1 MGIRVLSV
9 FSVMRTNKYHIDC
22 EGEPCLWWW
31 QPWLPHLQLL
41 HWAVSSGT
49 VSEIPDLWAVAGGCQ
64 WKEKMSREIF
74 LFYPPVPKLVAFFF
88 FSSHLF
94 WPNFRTPEQGSQMVG
109 EMGKIRSHVNCLS
122 CCPCSGE
129 PLMPPGQ
136 RMPLSPHTCR
146 RIFIFMHI

>member
-1 MGIRVLSV
+1 MGILSV

-22 EGEPCLWWW
+22 KGEPCLWWW

-74 LFYPPVPKLVAFFF
+74 LFYPPVPKRVAFFF
-88 FSSHLF
+88 FFFLPIYFGLTSGPQSKDHKWLVR
-94 WPNFRTPEQGSQMVG
+94 WGKEGAMSTACPAVHAVGS
-109 EMGKIRSHVNCLS
+109 LS
-122 CCPCSGE
+122 CPPGRGCPCHPIPVGGFSY
-129 PLMPPGQ
+129 
-136 RMPLSPHTCR
+136 
-146 RIFIFMHI
+146 